1 LSLKEKQL
9 INLSPELVT
18 FLMLGGVFTL
28 VLTGFPIAF
37 VIGSVAFLTGIVVF
51 GPNVAFHIMYTR
63 FYGLSLN
70 YPYLA
75 VPLFTFMGVILQRSG
90 ITKDLYDSLYESLGG
105 LKGGLAIVTVI
116 FGTILAA
123 CLGVIAASV
132 TILSLI
138 ALGPM
143 INKGYNKSLAAGTI
157 VASGTL
163 GILIPPSIMLVVYGP
178 QAGISIGQMFM
189 GAVFPGLILSFLYVV
204 YIAVICRIKPEFG
217 PAMPANEITSFSAKK
232 FFRLL
237 KSMVPPVLLIVAVL
251 GTIFAGIA
259 PPTEAAAVGSLAAIL
274 LALAYRKFS
283 WSLIKNASIETLKVS
298 AFVVMIAALSYA
310 FVGIFMSAGSGDVVT
325 KLIMSIPGGRWGAF
339 LFIMLIV
346 FLLGMF
352 IEWIGIVFIIVPIFS
367 PILVKLG
374 FNPLWAGLMICINLQ
389 MAFQTPPM
397 AMSIFV
403 LKGTADPALGLTM
416 GDIIKGV
423 IPFITI
429 IMFTLVLCM
438 IFPEIITW
446 LPGKLIGPTH

>member
-1 LSLKEKQL
+1 
-9 INLSPELVT
+9 
-18 FLMLGGVFTL
+18 MLGGVFGL

-37 VIGSVAFLTGIVVF
+37 VIGSVALIIGFIVF
-51 GPNVAFHIMYTR
+51 GPNVSFHIMYSR

-75 VPLFTFMGVILQRSG
+75 VPLFTFMGVILQHSG
-90 ITKDLYDSLYESLGG
+90 ITKDLYDSLYDSLGD
-105 LKGGLAIVTVI
+105 LKGGLAVVTVV

-132 TILSLI
+132 TILTLI

-143 INKGYNKSLAAGTI
+143 INRGYNRPLAAGTI

-163 GILIPPSIMLVVYGP
+163 GILIPPSIMLVVYAP
-178 QAGISIGQMFM
+178 QAGLSIGQMFM
-189 GAVFPGLILSFLYVV
+189 GAVFPGLILSTLYIS
-204 YIAVICRIKPEFG
+204 YIVIRCLVNPELG
-217 PAMPANEITSFSAKK
+217 PSIPSSELTKFSVTKLV
-232 FFRLL
+232 RLL
-237 KSMVPPVLLIVAVL
+237 KSMVPPILLIAAVL
-251 GTIFAGIA
+251 GTIFSGIA
-259 PPTEAAAVGSLAAIL
+259 PPTEAAAVGSLAAVL
-274 LALAYRKFS
+274 LAVAYRKFS
-283 WSLIKNASIETLKVS
+283 WELIRHASIETLRVS
-298 AFVVMIAALSYA
+298 AFVVMIAALCYA
-310 FVGIFMSAGSGDVVT
+310 FVGVFMSAGSGEVVT
-325 KLIMSIPGGRWGAF
+325 KLILSVPGGRWASF
-339 LFIMLIV
+339 IVIMLIV

-367 PILVKLG
+367 PILVTLG

-416 GDIIKGV
+416 SDIIKGV
-423 IPFITI
+423 IPFIII
-429 IMFTLVLCM
+429 IMFTLALCM

-446 LPGKLIGPTH
+446 LPEKMMGPAH

>member
-1 LSLKEKQL
+1 LIELSAEL
-9 INLSPELVT
+9 IT
-18 FLMLGGVFTL
+18 FLMLGGVFVL

-37 VIGSVAFLTGIVVF
+37 VIGSVAFLIGTLVF
-51 GPNVAFHIMYTR
+51 GPTTAFHIMYSR

-75 VPLFTFMGVILQRSG
+75 VPLFTFMGVILQHSG
-90 ITKDLYDSLYESLGG
+90 ITKDLYESLYESLGN
-105 LKGGLAIVTVI
+105 LKGGLAVVTIV

-132 TILSLI
+132 TILTLI
-138 ALGPM
+138 ALEPM
-143 INKGYNKSLAAGTI
+143 IKRGYDKSLAAGSI

-163 GILIPPSIMLVVYGP
+163 GILIPPSIMLVVYAP
-178 QAGISIGQMFM
+178 QAGLSIGQMFM
-189 GAVFPGLILSFLYVV
+189 GAVFPGLILSGLYIT
-204 YIAVICRIKPEFG
+204 YIIVRCKINPELG
-217 PAMPANEITSFSAKK
+217 PSIPEDQITPFSIEKTI
-232 FFRLL
+232 RLL
-237 KSMVPPVLLIVAVL
+237 KSMLPPVLLIIAVL
-251 GTIFAGIA
+251 GTIFSGIA

-274 LALAYRKFS
+274 LAIVYRKFS
-283 WSLIKNASIETLKVS
+283 FNLLKHAALETLKVS
-298 AFVVMIAALSYA
+298 AFVVMIAALCYA

-325 KLIMSIPGGRWGAF
+325 NLILSVPGGRWASFGV
-339 LFIMLIV
+339 IMLIV

-367 PILVKLG
+367 PILVQLG

-416 GDIIKGV
+416 TDIIKGV
-423 IPFITI
+423 VPFIMI
-429 IMFTLVLCM
+429 ILFTLIMCM
-438 IFPEIITW
+438 IFPGIITW
-446 LPGKLIGPTH
+446 LPETLIGGVH